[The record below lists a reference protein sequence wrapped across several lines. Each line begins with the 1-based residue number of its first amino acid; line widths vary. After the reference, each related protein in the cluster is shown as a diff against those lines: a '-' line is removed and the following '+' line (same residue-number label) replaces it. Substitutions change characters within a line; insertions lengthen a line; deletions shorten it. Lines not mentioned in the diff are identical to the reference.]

1 MANFTDM
8 NRGTSKHSIS
18 AANHDPSE
26 CPKVVLARAEVG
38 KVELCSCG
46 MVLLHA
52 GPVTLRLTV
61 GAFQELNELVA
72 KAVVEGAALQA
83 ERDMRARYREVP
95 QA

>member
-1 MANFTDM
+1 M
-8 NRGTSKHSIS
+8 NRSTSQHSTP
-18 AANHDPSE
+18 AADNHDPNE

-61 GAFQELNELVA
+61 GAFRELNELVA
-72 KAVVEGAALQA
+72 KAVVEGAAVQA
-83 ERDMRARYREVP
+83 ERDLRARYREIP